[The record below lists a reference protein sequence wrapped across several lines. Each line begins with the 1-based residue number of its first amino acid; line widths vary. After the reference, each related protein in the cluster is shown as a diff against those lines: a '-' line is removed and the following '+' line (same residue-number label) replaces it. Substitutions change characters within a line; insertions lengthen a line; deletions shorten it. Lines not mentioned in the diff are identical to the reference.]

1 MTVALSV
8 ALQECSLL
16 CHSSVFS
23 GAVKYATIVN
33 LLYQLSLSKISSL
46 LLLLLMGCCR
56 YVATE
61 LPLRYR
67 KLVSKTSRCYVVV
80 AGLWTAALVT
90 FIAPL
95 LTKPNWSY
103 YRYNVNQKM
112 CGLHW
117 EYPFHSIVPASV
129 SASLLPLP
137 SSSSAISYEVEG
149 KEKEGT

>member
-1 MTVALSV
+1 LANSNSKST
-8 ALQECSLL
+8 
-16 CHSSVFS
+16 
-23 GAVKYATIVN
+23 ATT
-33 LLYQLSLSKISSL
+33 LWCCCWCC
-46 LLLLLMGCCR
+46 GCRR

-67 KLVSKTSRCYVVV
+67 KLVANKSRCYVVI

-95 LTKPNWSY
+95 LTKPDWIY

-117 EYPFHSIVPASV
+117 EYPLQCICHYYFQHNYYRVHR
-129 SASLLPLP
+129 
-137 SSSSAISYEVEG
+137 
-149 KEKEGT
+149 